1 MRFILSSSALNSRL
15 STLSKVINSKNSLP
29 ILDCILFSIE
39 NGTLTLTASDSENM
53 MKSNI
58 ALEESDTNG
67 SFCVPNR
74 TILDAVKELPEQPLT
89 FEVNLETYTIKVIY
103 QNGMYNFAALNADE
117 FPLAQPMTDN
127 ATTITLDAA
136 TLNNNLNRSLFA
148 TAQDELRPVM
158 NGVYFDL
165 TAEALAIVAT
175 DGQKLVRNRVLNI
188 KSETPSS
195 FIMPKKP
202 AMLLK
207 NVLPRET
214 GEITIKYDERNAEI
228 TYSDGLLTCRLI
240 EGRFPNYN
248 SVIPEGN
255 PNKLVI
261 DRKVLLS
268 ALRRVTPFA
277 NDASQLVRFHLENG
291 LLELSAEDI
300 EFATSAKEKITCEYN
315 GAPMNIG
322 FKGTNINEI
331 LNNLE
336 CDEVMIELADPS
348 RAGLI
353 LPTTQPENENVLML
367 IMPMLLND

>member
-15 STLSKVINSKNSLP
+15 STLSKVINSKNALP

-148 TAQDELRPVM
+148 TAQDELR
-158 NGVYFDL
+158 GYRR
-165 TAEALAIVAT
+165 T
-175 DGQKLVRNRVLNI
+175 
-188 KSETPSS
+188 
-195 FIMPKKP
+195 
-202 AMLLK
+202 
-207 NVLPRET
+207 ET
-214 GEITIKYDERNAEI
+214 GK
-228 TYSDGLLTCRLI
+228 
-240 EGRFPNYN
+240 
-248 SVIPEGN
+248 
-255 PNKLVI
+255 K
-261 DRKVLLS
+261 
-268 ALRRVTPFA
+268 
-277 NDASQLVRFHLENG
+277 Q
-291 LLELSAEDI
+291 SAEHQVGNTI
-300 EFATSAKEKITCEYN
+300 FIHSAKETGYASEECAATRDWRNNNKIR
-315 GAPMNIG
+315 
-322 FKGTNINEI
+322 
-331 LNNLE
+331 
-336 CDEVMIELADPS
+336 
-348 RAGLI
+348 RA
-353 LPTTQPENENVLML
+353 QR
-367 IMPMLLND
+367 

>member
-1 MRFILSSSALNSRL
+1 
-15 STLSKVINSKNSLP
+15 
-29 ILDCILFSIE
+29 
-39 NGTLTLTASDSENM
+39 
-53 MKSNI
+53 
-58 ALEESDTNG
+58 
-67 SFCVPNR
+67 
-74 TILDAVKELPEQPLT
+74 
-89 FEVNLETYTIKVIY
+89 
-103 QNGMYNFAALNADE
+103 
-117 FPLAQPMTDN
+117 MTDN

-195 FIMPKKP
+195 FILPKKP

>member
-1 MRFILSSSALNSRL
+1 M
-15 STLSKVINSKNSLP
+15 
-29 ILDCILFSIE
+29 
-39 NGTLTLTASDSENM
+39 
-53 MKSNI
+53 
-58 ALEESDTNG
+58 
-67 SFCVPNR
+67 PNR

-195 FIMPKKP
+195 FILPKKP

-214 GEITIKYDERNAEI
+214 GEITIK
-228 TYSDGLLTCRLI
+228 
-240 EGRFPNYN
+240 
-248 SVIPEGN
+248 
-255 PNKLVI
+255 
-261 DRKVLLS
+261 
-268 ALRRVTPFA
+268 
-277 NDASQLVRFHLENG
+277 
-291 LLELSAEDI
+291 
-300 EFATSAKEKITCEYN
+300 
-315 GAPMNIG
+315 
-322 FKGTNINEI
+322 
-331 LNNLE
+331 
-336 CDEVMIELADPS
+336 
-348 RAGLI
+348 
-353 LPTTQPENENVLML
+353 
-367 IMPMLLND
+367 

>member
-1 MRFILSSSALNSRL
+1 M
-15 STLSKVINSKNSLP
+15 
-29 ILDCILFSIE
+29 
-39 NGTLTLTASDSENM
+39 
-53 MKSNI
+53 
-58 ALEESDTNG
+58 
-67 SFCVPNR
+67 
-74 TILDAVKELPEQPLT
+74 
-89 FEVNLETYTIKVIY
+89 
-103 QNGMYNFAALNADE
+103 
-117 FPLAQPMTDN
+117 
-127 ATTITLDAA
+127 
-136 TLNNNLNRSLFA
+136 
-148 TAQDELRPVM
+148 
-158 NGVYFDL
+158 
-165 TAEALAIVAT
+165 
-175 DGQKLVRNRVLNI
+175 
-188 KSETPSS
+188 
-195 FIMPKKP
+195 
-202 AMLLK
+202 
-207 NVLPRET
+207 
-214 GEITIKYDERNAEI
+214 
-228 TYSDGLLTCRLI
+228 
-240 EGRFPNYN
+240 
-248 SVIPEGN
+248 IPEGN